1 MAETT
6 TRQIATIGIASAA
19 AGAVLGSILG
29 PLITGAFGY
38 VTRISES
45 DPKITDMAIAILQ
58 TKPRADT
65 EQLRRWAVDAV
76 DWRAKPSLS
85 AAQKAELLKLELPA
99 VRSAPAQ
106 R

>member
-1 MAETT
+1 MAEIT
-6 TRQIATIGIASAA
+6 TRQIATVGISSAV

-38 VTRISES
+38 VTRISET

-58 TKPRADT
+58 TKPRAET
-65 EQLRRWAVDAV
+65 EQLRKWAVDAI

-99 VRSAPAQ
+99 VRSTPP

>member
-6 TRQIATIGIASAA
+6 TRQIATIGIASAT
-19 AGAVLGSILG
+19 AGAILGAILG

-38 VTRISES
+38 VTRISET

-65 EQLRRWAVDAV
+65 EQLRKWAVDAI
-76 DWRAKPSLS
+76 DWRAKPALNP
-85 AAQKAELLKLELPA
+85 AQKAELLKLELPA
-99 VRSAPAQ
+99 VRSAPT